1 MRRER
6 RARAPTQLA
15 RPTPGHVWL
24 GPAPPMATP
33 HTNAI
38 LAQVLSGV
46 FRELHL
52 GASIMD
58 GLTWYAIHSVPN
70 VASFEMAHGV
80 ETRRW
85 PYNERCFQTA
95 RREHVPVLGEHAGF
109 FDSFASIGGGP
120 WALVSGPFAIA
131 RPTNST
137 IRGPW

>member
-6 RARAPTQLA
+6 RARAPTELA

-85 PYNERCFQTA
+85 PYNERCCQRA
-95 RREHVPVLGEHAGF
+95 RRERVPVLGEHARF
-109 FDSFASIGGGP
+109 FDSFASIAAAP
-120 WALVSGPFAIA
+120 SPLVTAPFPI
-131 RPTNST
+131 PTPT
-137 IRGPW
+137 